1 MKQFFLI
8 YIFSTIPPLIIYLIS
23 IYGFDN
29 CDVHL
34 GCFGLFSVFSIYV
47 LVWGLLGGAGFI
59 IFSVLT
65 KSSVKGRVLPYKY
78 LATLGLL
85 IGASHFIV
93 QLNIENFLVILPV
106 PILLSWFCS
115 SVLFHLSAKQV

>member
-1 MKQFFLI
+1 MLV
-8 YIFSTIPPLIIYLIS
+8 YLVS

-47 LVWGLLGGAGFI
+47 LVWGLLGGIGFI
-59 IFSVLT
+59 ISSVLT
-65 KSSVKGRVLPYKY
+65 KSSVKGKDLSLKY

-93 QLNIENFLVILPV
+93 QFNIENFLVMLPV
-106 PILLSWFCS
+106 PLFLSWLCS
-115 SVLFHLSAKQV
+115 SVLYHLSERQV